1 MSAVFITGGTTGI
14 GMELAR
20 HYLAKGWKVGVCG
33 RDRQKFHASFQG
45 LEDKVLFYEVDVT
58 EREKLKAAIA
68 EFSRPTGL
76 DLVIAN
82 AGIGFKQK
90 TKVPDWQYSYRMVEI
105 NFVGVMH
112 TFEAAMDVMIPQGRG
127 HLVAISSLAAFNG
140 LPGVAAYSATKAA
153 VIKLCES
160 FSLDLKKF
168 NIDVTTICPGF
179 IATPLTAHHTHPM
192 PFLMSAPKA
201 VEKIAWAIEKKKALY
216 AFPFFF
222 SYVVRFMGM
231 LPRGFY
237 RRIMTV
243 KMFNYS
249 KE

>member
-1 MSAVFITGGTTGI
+1 MSSVFITGGTTGI
-14 GMELAR
+14 GMEMAKY
-20 HYLAKGWKVGVCG
+20 YLAHGWKVGVCG
-33 RDRQKFHASFQG
+33 RDRLKFQANFQG
-45 LEDKVLFYEVDVT
+45 LEDRVSFYEVDVT
-58 EREKLKAAIA
+58 EREKLKAAMA

-90 TKVPDWQYSYRMVEI
+90 TKIPDWNYSYRMIDI
-105 NFVGVMH
+105 NLVGVMH
-112 TFEAAMDVMIPQGRG
+112 TFEAATEIMIPQGRG
-127 HLVAISSLAAFNG
+127 HLAAISSLAAFNG

-153 VIKLCES
+153 VIKFCES
-160 FSLDLKKF
+160 LSLDLKKF
-168 NIDVTTICPGF
+168 NIQVTTICPGF

-201 VEKIAWAIEKKKALY
+201 AEKIAYAIERKKLLY

-222 SYVVRFMGM
+222 ATIVRLMGM
-231 LPRGFY
+231 LPRRLY
-237 RRIMTV
+237 RSLMTF
-243 KMFNYS
+243 KKFNYS

>member
-1 MSAVFITGGTTGI
+1 MSSVFITGGTTGI
-14 GMELAR
+14 GMEIAKN
-20 HYLAKGWKVGVCG
+20 YLSKGWKVGVCG
-33 RDRQKFHASFQG
+33 RDRQKFLSSFSG
-45 LEDKVLFYEVDVT
+45 MEDRILFYEVDVT
-58 EREKLKAAIA
+58 EREKLKAAIS

-76 DLVIAN
+76 NLVIAN
-82 AGIGFKQK
+82 AGIAYEHK
-90 TKVPDWQYSYRMVEI
+90 TKLPDWDYSYRMVQI
-105 NFVGVMH
+105 NLVGVMH
-112 TFEAAMDVMIPQGRG
+112 TFEAAMEVMIPQGHG
-127 HLVAISSLAAFNG
+127 HLAAISSLAAFNG

-179 IATPLTAHHTHPM
+179 IATPLTASNTHPM

-201 VEKIAWAIEKKKALY
+201 ADKIVNAIEKKKAIY
-216 AFPFFF
+216 SFPFIFAHI
-222 SYVVRFMGM
+222 VKLMGL

-237 RRIMTV
+237 KKLMTI
-243 KMFNYS
+243 KMFNFS

>member
-1 MSAVFITGGTTGI
+1 MSSVFITGGTTGI
-14 GMELAR
+14 GMELAKF
-20 HYLAKGWKVGVCG
+20 YLAKGWKVGICG
-33 RDRQKFHASFQG
+33 RDRHKFQTHFQG
-45 LEDKVLFYEVDVT
+45 QEDRLHFYEVDVT
-58 EREKLKAAIA
+58 EREKLKSAII

-90 TKVPDWQYSYRMVEI
+90 TKVPDWNYSYKMVEI
-105 NFVGVMH
+105 NLLGVMH
-112 TFEAAMDVMIPQGRG
+112 TFEAALEVMIPQGHG
-127 HLVAISSLAAFNG
+127 HLAAVSSLAAFNG

-168 NIDVTTICPGF
+168 NINVTTVCPGF
-179 IATPLTAHHTHPM
+179 IATPLTEHHTHPM

-201 VEKIAWAIEKKKALY
+201 ASKIAGAIERKKLIY

-222 SYVVRFMGM
+222 STIVRFIGI
-231 LPRGFY
+231 LPRSFY
-237 RRIMTV
+237 RTLMTF
-243 KMFNYS
+243 KSFNYS

>member
-1 MSAVFITGGTTGI
+1 MSSVFITGGTTGI
-14 GMELAR
+14 GMELAK
-20 HYLAKGWKVGVCG
+20 HYLAQGWKVGVCG

-45 LEDKVLFYEVDVT
+45 LEDRVLFYEVDVT

-82 AGIGFKQK
+82 AGIGFKNK
-90 TKVPDWQYSYRMVEI
+90 TKVPDWNYSYKMVEI
-105 NFVGVMH
+105 NFIGVMH

-127 HLVAISSLAAFNG
+127 HLVGISSLAAFNG

-160 FSLDLKKF
+160 FSLDLKKL
-168 NIDVTTICPGF
+168 NIDVTCICPGF

-192 PFLMSAPKA
+192 PFLMSAPQA
-201 VEKIAWAIEKKKALY
+201 VQKITTAIQKKKALY
-216 AFPFFF
+216 SFPFFF
-222 SYVVRFMGM
+222 STIVKLLGM
-231 LPRGFY
+231 LPRGLY
-237 RRIMTV
+237 HSVMTI
-243 KMFNYS
+243 KKFNYS